1 MSEDG
6 AIGADVPDFLEPQAS
21 HTSVADLY
29 RESYG
34 EMVRVA
40 RLLVG
45 SPEAAADLVQDAFVE
60 VHRRWDDLDRP
71 AAYLRRS
78 VVNRCRGHHRRRLTQ
93 RAGMRKLSSGA
104 TRDETRELT
113 DAIARLRYRERAA
126 IVLRFYAD
134 LPDADIAEL
143 LGCRPGTVAS
153 LVHRGL
159 ERLRKVIEP

>member
-1 MSEDG
+1 MSEED
-6 AIGADVPDFLEPQAS
+6 ATVPEIPDFLDPQTLP
-21 HTSVADLY
+21 TSVADLY
-29 RESYG
+29 RESYSD
-34 EMVRVA
+34 MVRVA

-45 SPEAAADLVQDAFVE
+45 SPEVAADLVQDAFVE
-60 VHRRWDDLDRP
+60 VHRRWDKLDRP

-78 VVNRCRGHHRRRLTQ
+78 VVNRCRGYHRRRVTQ
-93 RAGMRKLSSGA
+93 RAGLRKLSWAAPS
-104 TRDETRELT
+104 DEARELT

-159 ERLRKVIEP
+159 ERLRKVIEQ